1 MRQRTTRNSL
11 IAVLAV
17 SLLGATAFA
26 GSASAA
32 SCPTKAVQKSS
43 TKYSFDSTCYITL
56 SEWRKRGGSSSKP
69 PQLIGWQMSSPQMKP
84 PYRNKA
90 KMMSLINSFD
100 SGNCDPL
107 TCKGLT
113 PGDAGGKYNGIKDPP
128 IDTGG
133 SPAIKPVCPPGYII
147 TYIPKPGGGTTV
159 TKYTCVCALWTI
171 DDIDNPL
178 FPPDLAAIIEAGG
191 YIPPVQYCIMVPLRP
206 RRSLSPNGATGRM
219 IAPLARTG
227 PSPVSAAATK
237 PIVYRMRQVA
247 SVQLAKKG
255 DRIKCGYTPLIGLS
269 NVMVKDPK
277 GVNPA
282 GIVGGR
288 AMGAICRL
296 RITKVRVPRLNASQ
310 RRLVKKGYT
319 ALAFKVTGL
328 PSKGTS
334 EKERAMP
341 YAAVKF
347 FSRNAAAANGNRYR
361 LVQANSKGVAVW
373 IGKIKKTGT
382 YTVRAAWPFY
392 QYACGRYKLNRTKP
406 KPPPFTG

>member
-1 MRQRTTRNSL
+1 M
-11 IAVLAV
+11 IAILAV
-17 SLLGATAFA
+17 SLAAVMAFA

-32 SCPTKAVQKSS
+32 SCPTRAKQKSS
-43 TKYSFDSTCYITL
+43 TTYSFDATCYITL
-56 SEWRKRGGSSSKP
+56 SEWKKRGGSASKP
-69 PQLIGWQMSSPQMKP
+69 PKLIGWQFSSPQMKP
-84 PYRNKA
+84 PYKNKK
-90 KMMSLINSFD
+90 KMMSLINTFD
-100 SGNCDPL
+100 GRNCDPR

-113 PGDAGGKYNGIKDPP
+113 PGDAGGKYRGLKNPP

-191 YIPPVQYCIMVPLRP
+191 YIPPTQYCIMVPVPKATSSAGP
-206 RRSLSPNGATGRM
+206 RAAAMQLLQPIVRG
-219 IAPLARTG
+219 G
-227 PSPVSAAATK
+227 PPPASAAAKK
-237 PIVYRMRQVA
+237 PTVYRFRQVA
-247 SVQLAKKG
+247 STIKLAKKG
-255 DRIKCGYTPLIGLS
+255 DRIKCGYTPLIALS

-277 GVNPA
+277 GLNPA
-282 GIVGGR
+282 GIVAGR

-296 RITKVRVPRLNASQ
+296 RITKVRVPRLTPSQ
-310 RRLVKKGYT
+310 RRLVRKGYT
-319 ALAFKVTGL
+319 AIAFKVTGL

-347 FSRNAAAANGNRYR
+347 FSRKAAAANGNRYR
-361 LVQANSKGVAVW
+361 LVQANSKGIAVW

-392 QYACGRYKLNRTKP
+392 QYACTNVRLKRTPP
-406 KPPPFTG
+406 KPRPFTG